1 MKKRIV
7 WMIIAVLIFTA
18 TPFMSNEAQASGS
31 ATQDEIVN
39 YAKQFIGVPYKWGGN
54 TPSGFDCSGYT
65 TYVFNQKFGFNLPRT
80 SGSQAGVGSAVSKS
94 NLQKGDLVFFSFT
107 AGSSSVGHVGIYI
120 GNGDFISATSSK
132 GIAIED
138 LNTNSYWAP
147 RYITARRVP
156 GVTSGTTQVSNPAP
170 APKPAPRPDL
180 PKGEYY
186 DVSDKHWA
194 NQAITELSLDN
205 IISGYEGSEFLP
217 QKDVSRAEAAVMVA
231 KALGLKPVS
240 GSQFKDVPTSHWASG
255 YINALA
261 QKGIVSGRPEGFV
274 PKGDISRGEI
284 TVILTRAFTMSAT
297 TSNVSFSDIN
307 NHWAKSSIMK
317 VASAEVASGYN
328 DGTFK
333 PNASATR
340 AEFAQFVYNSIK

>member
-1 MKKRIV
+1 
-7 WMIIAVLIFTA
+7 MIIAVLLFTA
-18 TPFMSNEAQASGS
+18 TPFMSNEAQASGT

-39 YAKQFIGVPYKWGGN
+39 YAKQFIGVPYKWGGT

-180 PKGEYY
+180 PKGQYY
-186 DVSDKHWA
+186 DVSSKHWA
-194 NQAITELSLDN
+194 KQAITELSLDN
-205 IISGYEGSEFLP
+205 IISGYDGSEFLP
-217 QKDVSRAEAAVMVA
+217 KNDVTRAEAAVMVA
-231 KALGLKPVS
+231 KALGLKPVT
-240 GSQFKDVPTSHWASG
+240 GSTEFKDVPTSHWASG

-261 QKGIVSGRPEGFV
+261 KADIVGGRSAGYYA
-274 PKGDISRGEI
+274 PKSKITRAEI
-284 TVILTRAFTMSAT
+284 TIILSRAFTMTAT
-297 TSNVSFSDIN
+297 TSGVSFNDIA
-307 NHWAKSSIMK
+307 NHKAKSSILK
-317 VASAEVASGYN
+317 VASAEVASGYD
-328 DGTFK
+328 DGSFR
-333 PNASATR
+333 PNNNATR
-340 AEFAQFVYNSIK
+340 AEFAQFVYNSIR